1 MIKKI
6 KLILFFGIISFVA
19 LIIIF
24 SNSQNKKNEFFLSKD
39 INRYELYTDR
49 GNSFKAESVLNKPS
63 IFFFGFLNCPDI
75 CPNTLQEISNIII
88 KLGKKSKK
96 VNFYFV
102 TVDPER
108 DTISNMREYLENFNE
123 NIIGI
128 TGEKESMKNFL
139 KSMHVYYE
147 KIFISKDFYT
157 LDHSSQMYIF
167 KKSGKFFGT
176 ISLNE
181 KENIVLEK
189 IKSVI

>member
-1 MIKKI
+1 MSKKI
-6 KLILFFGIISFVA
+6 KLILFSGSIFFVA

-24 SNSQNKKNEFFLSKD
+24 SNSKKKQNDFFISKD
-39 INRYELYTDR
+39 INKYELYTDR
-49 GNSFKAESVLNKPS
+49 GNSFKAESVLTKPS

-75 CPNTLQEISNIII
+75 CPNTLQEISYIINR
-88 KLGKKSKK
+88 LGKKSKK

-108 DTISNMREYLENFNE
+108 DTISNMREYLDNFNE

-128 TGEKESMKNFL
+128 TREKESMKNFL

-147 KIFISKDFYT
+147 KVFISKDFYT

>member
-1 MIKKI
+1 MSKKI
-6 KLILFFGIISFVA
+6 KLILFSGSIFFVA

-24 SNSQNKKNEFFLSKD
+24 SNSKKKQNDFFISKD
-39 INRYELYTDR
+39 INKYELYTDS
-49 GNSFKAESVLNKPS
+49 GNSFKAENVLNKPS

-75 CPNTLQEISNIII
+75 CPNTLQEISYIINR
-88 KLGKKSKK
+88 LGKKSKK

-108 DTISNMREYLENFNE
+108 DTISNMREYLDNFNE

-147 KIFISKDFYT
+147 KVFISKDFYT

-181 KENIVLEK
+181 QENIVLEK